1 MGKRIALLLALV
13 VTAHSLFAQVVKKPV
28 MSQEIKIT
36 GADSLLPVPAA
47 VKEQLGKFIDFRKK
61 QATSVH
67 LYLTGADSKT
77 NINTGRWLAAR
88 LQKNIYRI
96 SLSAVVSKY
105 IEETEKNLNKI
116 FAAASLAN
124 AVLFFDEADALFGKR
139 TTIKDANDKY
149 ANQEISYL
157 LDKIEKYEGVAIL
170 ACNSSADCIKNA
182 ETKGLKK
189 IVVQ

>member
-1 MGKRIALLLALV
+1 MGKKIALLIVLIIAGNNF
-13 VTAHSLFAQVVKKPV
+13 FAQVVKKQV

-36 GADSLLPVPAA
+36 AADSLIVVPMA
-47 VKEQLGKFIDFRKK
+47 VKDQINKLINLKKK
-61 QATSVH
+61 QAGAKH
-67 LYLTGADSKT
+67 LFLTGADSKT
-77 NINTGRWLAAR
+77 TGNTSRWLAAS
-88 LQKNIYRI
+88 LQKNIYHI

-105 IEETEKNLNKI
+105 IEETEKNLDKI
-116 FAAASLAN
+116 FAAASIAN
-124 AVLFFDEADALFGKR
+124 VILFFDEADALFGKR
-139 TTIKDANDKY
+139 TTVNDANDKY

-157 LDKIEKYEGVAIL
+157 LDKIEKYEGIAIL

>member
-13 VTAHSLFAQVVKKPV
+13 VTAHSFIAQVVKKPV
-28 MSQEIKIT
+28 MSQELKIT
-36 GADSLLPVPAA
+36 GADSLLPVPVA

-61 QATSVH
+61 QVASVH

-77 NINTGRWLAAR
+77 KINTGRWLAAR

-116 FAAASLAN
+116 FAAASMVN

-139 TTIKDANDKY
+139 TTNTDANNKFD
-149 ANQEISYL
+149 NQEISYL
-157 LDKIEKYEGVAIL
+157 LDKIEKYEGIAIL

-182 ETKGLKK
+182 EVKGLKK
-189 IVVQ
+189 IAMQ